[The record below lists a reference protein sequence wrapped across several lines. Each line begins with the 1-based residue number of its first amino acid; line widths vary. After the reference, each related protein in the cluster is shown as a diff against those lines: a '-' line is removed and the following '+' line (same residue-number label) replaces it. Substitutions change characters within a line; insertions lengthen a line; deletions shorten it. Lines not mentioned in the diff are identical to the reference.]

1 MSRIII
7 IEELLLVNEN
17 ANELIL
23 KQKMA
28 QFLNFSISV
37 DIKSRY
43 FLLYVINDVVS
54 QNTTNVIL
62 FCGNT
67 HQPLSITTPA
77 PAILCYFKP
86 FNTKVFS
93 FIIINSALLIIQKAT
108 SVNYC

>member
-67 HQPLSITTPA
+67 HQPLSITTTA
-77 PAILCYFKP
+77 PAIMGTSCVILSLLTPRFLVLLLLTQLC
-86 FNTKVFS
+86 
-93 FIIINSALLIIQKAT
+93 
-108 SVNYC
+108 